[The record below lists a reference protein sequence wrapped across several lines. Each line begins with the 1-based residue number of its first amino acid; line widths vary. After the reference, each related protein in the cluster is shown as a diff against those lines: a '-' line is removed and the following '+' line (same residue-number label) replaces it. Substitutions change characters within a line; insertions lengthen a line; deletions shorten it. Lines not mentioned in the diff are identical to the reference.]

1 MEFEELMQRAR
12 AAPPAGPVDGDGLK
26 RELLA
31 FFARIPEPPVYR
43 RRDDPS
49 LARARELLE
58 EAERLLARALVAWP
72 QPEAWRVALERHL
85 AALCLLVQ
93 QRFEAVEP
101 AWQDAVLAERRA
113 AASLKLWRR
122 SDEGERPVYDPA
134 SGVSRFDPRPDA
146 LVVASLACPACRTLA
161 EYELSTESA
170 LHRLA
175 CRHCRQLFTAYFAEV
190 RRVDTA
196 RQGKRR
202 SYVFRV
208 EELSG
213 RQTRVEF
220 DDWSAEALS
229 AAPGDL
235 VAFLYAPEATLRGVL
250 NLNLSRVLWLGT
262 GGPCFVATV
271 AFGEG
276 APELEVLRRFRDTRL
291 LPCGPGRR
299 LVRWYYRHGPALA
312 RGVAAAPRLRAA
324 TRWTLARVV
333 AHLEHPRG

>member
-1 MEFEELMQRAR
+1 VHE
-12 AAPPAGPVDGDGLK
+12 AGTG
-26 RELLA
+26 R
-31 FFARIPEPPVYR
+31 
-43 RRDDPS
+43 S
-49 LARARELLE
+49 
-58 EAERLLARALVAWP
+58 
-72 QPEAWRVALERHL
+72 RV
-85 AALCLLVQ
+85 
-93 QRFEAVEP
+93 
-101 AWQDAVLAERRA
+101 
-113 AASLKLWRR
+113 
-122 SDEGERPVYDPA
+122 
-134 SGVSRFDPRPDA
+134 DPRPDA
-146 LVVASLACPACRTLA
+146 MVVASLACPACRKLA
-161 EYELSTESA
+161 EYQFSTEAA
-170 LHRLA
+170 LHRFG
-175 CRHCRQLFTAYFAEV
+175 CVHCRQPFTAYFAEV
-190 RRVDTA
+190 RRVET
-196 RQGKRR
+196 RLQGKRR
-202 SYVFRV
+202 GYVFKV

-213 RQTRVEF
+213 AQTRVEF
-220 DDWSAEALS
+220 DDWSPEALTAS
-229 AAPGDL
+229 PGDL